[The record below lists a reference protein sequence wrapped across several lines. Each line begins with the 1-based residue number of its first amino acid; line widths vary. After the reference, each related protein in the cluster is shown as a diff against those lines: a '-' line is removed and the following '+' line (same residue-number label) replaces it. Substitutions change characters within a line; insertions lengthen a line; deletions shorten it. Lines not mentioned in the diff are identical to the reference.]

1 MATRAWRRKPSK
13 RAVTKEAMVAL
24 GTELKRL
31 RTRSQTDRPKGLSQR
46 EVAEMLDVS
55 SAYVSQ
61 IERGTTIVSL
71 RILRRLA
78 SIYGVL
84 PPQLLRIL
92 GLQEF
97 DWLSLSQPREPQAQ
111 EDPFSQLGEEERQE
125 LISYLTFIRLKRG
138 VFL

>member
-1 MATRAWRRKPSK
+1 MTSMGWRRKPSK
-13 RAVTKEAMVAL
+13 RAVSKEALDAL
-24 GTELKRL
+24 GVELVRL
-31 RTRSQTDRPKGLSQR
+31 RTRSEPDRPKGLSQR
-46 EVAEMLDVS
+46 DVAEMLGVS

-71 RILRRLA
+71 RVLRSLA

-97 DWLSLSQPREPQAQ
+97 DWLALFQPQRPQAQ
-111 EDPFSQLGEEERQE
+111 EDPFSQLAEDEREE

-138 VFL
+138 VST